1 MTDNVTPI
9 RPSRDR
15 DYELDLIS
23 PFIKAAR
30 AQNLLTQ
37 FMDEEA
43 SRLGIEPDDQTEQ
56 TEAALTAAVL
66 ERVDQHPE
74 SRIIRTLLAANG
86 FLELAQEHI
95 DRVIDD
101 CDETPEP
108 VQ

>member
-1 MTDNVTPI
+1 MLDNVTPI
-9 RPSRDR
+9 RSARQS
-15 DYELDLIS
+15 DYDPDLLR

-43 SRLGIEPDDQTEQ
+43 SRLGIEPGDHTEQ

-66 ERVDQHPE
+66 ERVDQHPD
-74 SRIIRTLLAANG
+74 SRIVSTLLAANG

-95 DRVIDD
+95 DRVIDGHD
-101 CDETPEP
+101 TERD
-108 VQ
+108 Q